1 MVMKKNVL
9 TRSLFTI
16 AMVLGNYCLQ
26 AQDSLAAFK
35 LDSGY
40 HISFDGV
47 KIYYEV
53 RGEGKPIVLVH
64 GFMNSSENWKR
75 KSLYADLLLKGYK
88 VITLDQRGNGK
99 SDKPHTDEAYAND
112 AEAKDIM
119 GLLKFLKI
127 GKYQAIGYSR
137 GSIITARLL
146 VLDSN
151 ITAAVLGGM
160 GDGFTNPEWPR
171 RILFYRALGGED
183 VPELKAAM
191 DNVAVSG
198 LDRTALMYMQKH
210 QPSTLPSQLG
220 VLKQKVLLIS
230 GDEDNDN
237 GSVKA
242 LGKMIPNSIIIRVP
256 GVHNTAWSTKLFAD
270 AVIKFLDGN

>member
-1 MVMKKNVL
+1 MKKNLL
-9 TRSLFTI
+9 TRPLFAI
-16 AMVLGNYCLQ
+16 MILLCNYCLQ

-35 LDSGY
+35 IDSGY
-40 HISFDGV
+40 HTSFDGV

-53 RGEGKPIVLVH
+53 RGDGKPIVLIH
-64 GFMNSSENWKR
+64 GFMNSGENWKR
-75 KSLYADLLLKGYK
+75 KSLYGDLLLKGYK

-119 GLLKFLKI
+119 SLLKFLKV
-127 GKYQAIGYSR
+127 GKYEAIGYSR
-137 GSIITARLL
+137 GSIIAARLL
-146 VLDSN
+146 VLDN
-151 ITAAVLGGM
+151 NVTAAVLGGM

-171 RILFYRALGGED
+171 RILFYRALSGED

-191 DNVAVSG
+191 DNITRSG

-210 QPSTLPSQLG
+210 QPSTSPSQLG
-220 VLKQKVLLIS
+220 LLKQKVLIIS

-237 GSVKA
+237 GSVEA
-242 LGKMIPNSIIIRVP
+242 LGKMIPNSKIIRVQ

-270 AVIKFLDGN
+270 AVMKFLEEN

>member
-1 MVMKKNVL
+1 MKKNLL
-9 TRSLFTI
+9 TRFLFVI
-16 AMVLGNYCLQ
+16 VILLCNYCLQ

-35 LDSGY
+35 IDSGY
-40 HISFDGV
+40 HTSFDGV

-64 GFMNSSENWKR
+64 GFMNSGENWKR
-75 KSLYADLLLKGYK
+75 KSLYGDLLLKGYK

-119 GLLKFLKI
+119 SLLKFLKI
-127 GKYQAIGYSR
+127 GKYRAIGYSR

-146 VLDSN
+146 VLDNN

-171 RILFYRALGGED
+171 RILFYRALSGED

-191 DNVAVSG
+191 DNVTRSG

-210 QPSTLPSQLG
+210 QPFASPSQLG
-220 VLKQKVLLIS
+220 LLKQKVLIIS

-237 GSVKA
+237 GSVEA
-242 LGKMIPNSIIIRVP
+242 LGKMIPNSKIIRVP

-270 AVIKFLDGN
+270 AVMTFLENN